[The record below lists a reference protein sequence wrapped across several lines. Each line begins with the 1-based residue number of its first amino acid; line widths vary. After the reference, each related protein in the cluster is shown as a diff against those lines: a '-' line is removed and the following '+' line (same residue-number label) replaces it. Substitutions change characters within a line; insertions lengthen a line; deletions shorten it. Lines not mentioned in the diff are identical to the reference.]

1 MKADR
6 RSGSQID
13 VHAWLV
19 EGLYKPVKVTASA
32 STGIAT
38 QEPYNCAPQT
48 EDTITLLTEW
58 ESLKQPGRK
67 GTAVYTA
74 SWTAPQK
81 SGVHSEQYWNMVC
94 SKVSLDPFRSIIV
107 QTDIADIGVSL
118 YREKSSSTRLDEATR
133 SGPTRVAEPLTTRK
147 LPERFGSSSWNL
159 LLISDVDV
167 RSSAS
172 T

>member
-1 MKADR
+1 MRSKDIGDFSFFNSYMSQPKSQLQTFSAWAGVDSDISYYLNSHHVSQRCSMAMLHGMFNADR
-6 RSGSQID
+6 RSARQID

-94 SKVSLDPFRSIIV
+94 SKVSLASSVI
-107 QTDIADIGVSL
+107 QYLNDIG
-118 YREKSSSTRLDEATR
+118 
-133 SGPTRVAEPLTTRK
+133 
-147 LPERFGSSSWNL
+147 
-159 LLISDVDV
+159 
-167 RSSAS
+167 
-172 T
+172 